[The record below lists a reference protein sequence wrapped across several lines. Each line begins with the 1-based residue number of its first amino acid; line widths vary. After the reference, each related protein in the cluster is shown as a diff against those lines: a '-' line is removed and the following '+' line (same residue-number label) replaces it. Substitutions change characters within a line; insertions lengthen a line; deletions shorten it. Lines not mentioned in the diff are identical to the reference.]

1 MTDAQAH
8 DLDPAQVTSSG
19 DLPPPN
25 KRKKL
30 LKIVAILFIVAVLI
44 YALWMY
50 FASRSVSTDN
60 AYVGADT
67 AQITSM
73 VSGQVT
79 EVLVK
84 DTQQVKQG
92 DVLVRIDP
100 RDAKIALAQ
109 AQAELAKAKRQYNQT
124 SANSQSLN
132 SQVSVRADEIASA
145 QAQVKK
151 AEADLSKAQADYER
165 RRKLSETGAIS
176 KEEMS
181 SAQTVLD
188 TARASLTLAQAG
200 LSQAEA
206 NRKAAQSTLAAN
218 EALIRGATER
228 STPDVLIAQARVE
241 QAMLDLERTEV
252 RAPLDG
258 VVSRRNVQVGQRVA
272 PGNSLMVVVPVAQ
285 LYVDA
290 NFKESQLAKVRTGQ
304 AVELISDFYGD
315 EVVYHG
321 KVLGFSGG
329 TGAAFALI
337 PAQNATGNWI
347 KVVQRLPVRIALD
360 PKELAQH
367 PLRVGLSM
375 NATVDLTR

>member
-151 AEADLSKAQADYER
+151 AEADLAKAQADYER

-252 RAPLDG
+252 HAPLDG

>member
-100 RDAKIALAQ
+100 RDAKIALVQ

-151 AEADLSKAQADYER
+151 AEADLAKAQADYER

-188 TARASLTLAQAG
+188 TARA
-200 LSQAEA
+200 
-206 NRKAAQSTLAAN
+206 
-218 EALIRGATER
+218 
-228 STPDVLIAQARVE
+228 
-241 QAMLDLERTEV
+241 
-252 RAPLDG
+252 
-258 VVSRRNVQVGQRVA
+258 
-272 PGNSLMVVVPVAQ
+272 
-285 LYVDA
+285 
-290 NFKESQLAKVRTGQ
+290 
-304 AVELISDFYGD
+304 
-315 EVVYHG
+315 
-321 KVLGFSGG
+321 
-329 TGAAFALI
+329 
-337 PAQNATGNWI
+337 
-347 KVVQRLPVRIALD
+347 
-360 PKELAQH
+360 
-367 PLRVGLSM
+367 
-375 NATVDLTR
+375 